1 MVVIIQHIEG
11 LELSPI
17 RQLILHEVHRLRMI
31 GYLRHRQLVWLG
43 SLQAFARPDTQVQF
57 QLTVDPVHAL
67 VVPLQALHVAQIQ
80 KAQPKA
86 PCLAISRHSNQ
97 PIRDLGVLIVELTL
111 IAIAGLADLK
121 RAASQC
127 DADTL
132 GLDCLHGHLSSLRCL
147 TAFFQGPLS
156 VSHSACSSQHTSAS
170 DGGFHP
176 PSPSSA
182 IPSTRPCRQT
192 SHAICKSSHCSSHV
206 HGKAQ
211 KPAHRFPPA
220 SKYP

>member
-97 PIRDLGVLIVELTL
+97 PIRDLGVLIVELAL
-111 IAIAGLADLK
+111 IVIAGLADLK

-127 DADTL
+127 DADTFS
-132 GLDCLHGHLSSLRCL
+132 LDCLHGHLSSLRWPYGFFPRASFSKSFCML
-147 TAFFQGPLS
+147 ISAYIRLRRRFSSATAFI
-156 VSHSACSSQHTSAS
+156 CDTIDAS
-170 DGGFHP
+170 MP
-176 PSPSSA
+176 PNFA
-182 IPSTRPCRQT
+182 R
-192 SHAICKSSHCSSHV
+192 HL
-206 HGKAQ
+206 
-211 KPAHRFPPA
+211 
-220 SKYP
+220 